1 MVIVFAAYLLLV
13 LLLAGVGVI
22 VWLGIDSA
30 VRGYQLWERRNE
42 DRQENR

>member
-1 MVIVFAAYLLLV
+1 MVVVLAAYLLLV

-30 VRGYQLWERRNE
+30 VRGYQLWERRNQ
-42 DRQENR
+42 DREAGR

>member
-1 MVIVFAAYLLLV
+1 MVVVLAAYLLLA

-22 VWLGIDSA
+22 VWLGIDTV

-42 DRQENR
+42 DREQNR